1 MYKILLANYRDI
13 TTTLVGIYICIYI
26 STGNSSLV
34 KLLLILLLM
43 INEWGVY
50 KYHHSFICK
59 ESSDNFNSKKIIII
73 IEPFSL

>member
-1 MYKILLANYRDI
+1 
-13 TTTLVGIYICIYI
+13 
-26 STGNSSLV
+26 
-34 KLLLILLLM
+34 M